1 MTTENEVSKP
11 SLEQLEFM
19 CKQHKKDLKLLSRM
33 TDAQFRVFRKNI
45 SIGIFEDMS
54 KAEAYDILM
63 SMLALNQ
70 HLIAIAKS
78 KKKDKTES

>member
-1 MTTENEVSKP
+1 MY
-11 SLEQLEFM
+11 
-19 CKQHKKDLKLLSRM
+19 KQHKKDLKLLSHM

-70 HLIAIAKS
+70 HLISLAKA
-78 KKKDKTES
+78 KKKDKN